1 MTTNNDLLDGGTGGR
16 GGAGERWGGSS
27 KIKLNNN
34 INFNIIIY
42 QYTHVEIFEKR

>member
-1 MTTNNDLLDGGTGGR
+1 MVCWTGGR
-16 GGAGERWGGSS
+16 AGREREWDSS

>member
-1 MTTNNDLLDGGTGGR
+1 MTTNNGLLDGGT

>member
-1 MTTNNDLLDGGTGGR
+1 MTTNNGLLDGGGRSGG
-16 GGAGERWGGSS
+16 GYT

-42 QYTHVEIFEKR
+42 QYIHVEIFEKR